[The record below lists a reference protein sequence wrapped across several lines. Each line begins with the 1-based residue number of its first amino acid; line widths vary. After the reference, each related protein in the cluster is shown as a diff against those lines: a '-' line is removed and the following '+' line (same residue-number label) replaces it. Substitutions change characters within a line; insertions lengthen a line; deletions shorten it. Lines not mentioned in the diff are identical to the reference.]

1 MSINPLDYAE
11 IIGNKLSD
19 FKEIESI
26 DLNGEK
32 KNFTSLGC
40 GFFGYTEKIRKMDNI
55 LQLKN

>member
-32 KNFTSLGC
+32 KISPL
-40 GFFGYTEKIRKMDNI
+40 
-55 LQLKN
+55 